1 MLIFYFYSNWIL
13 RITQLFRASFTPSA
27 VIRKCQRLAV
37 FRTFCRRWLF
47 SILMTIAMWSSKTT
61 RAWLPRAALVDEW
74 IIITKTS
81 KRHTHTRNRNEHPKP
96 TISRPHSLSHFFHLY
111 RPQTTFPFH
120 LQNPVIFFP
129 FIFQV
134 NNNHHKSQTS
144 YRILRGFNS
153 PPSAWPAGQSLH
165 TKKKASLFFYFHTLL
180 NLSGR
185 WLQLFILSPPLA
197 CSCILLSLFVD
208 VLILRSLP
216 NLRQLINLGSSYEND
231 WWRQSTN
238 RQGLRERNVIGKKK
252 KKKQEKKN
260 Y

>member
-1 MLIFYFYSNWIL
+1 MLIFYFYRNWIL

-134 NNNHHKSQTS
+134 NNNYHKSQTS

-165 TKKKASLFFYFHTLL
+165 TKKKLPFSSTSTLFLTYPGADYNFLSSPLHSLAAAFFCRCLL
-180 NLSGR
+180 MFWFSVH
-185 WLQLFILSPPLA
+185 SPTY
-197 CSCILLSLFVD
+197 D
-208 VLILRSLP
+208 
-216 NLRQLINLGSSYEND
+216 N
-231 WWRQSTN
+231 
-238 RQGLRERNVIGKKK
+238 
-252 KKKQEKKN
+252 
-260 Y
+260 